1 MITIDEAAKKWSC
14 SKEDS
19 MENQALAILA
29 YWFRL
34 LLHICKKIRHPA
46 QLWQM

>member
-19 MENQALAILA
+19 MENQALAVQE
-29 YWFRL
+29 
-34 LLHICKKIRHPA
+34 
-46 QLWQM
+46 QL